1 MVAGRQLGGTV
12 PSSAAAKG
20 GVMHVIMRS
29 YSDPDLAEM
38 LVSNRDE
45 VEALITGVP
54 GVQSYYLVRTAEGCT
69 SITVGEDESS
79 TAASTEA
86 AAGFLR
92 DKGASAP
99 PPTIASGDVLIHFGS
114 GITAQ

>member
-1 MVAGRQLGGTV
+1 
-12 PSSAAAKG
+12 
-20 GVMHVIMRS
+20 MRS
-29 YSDPDLAEM
+29 YNDLELADM
-38 LVSNRDE
+38 LVSNREE
-45 VEALITGVP
+45 VEALISGVP

-69 SITVGEDESS
+69 TITVGDDESS

-92 DKGASAP
+92 EKGSSAP

-114 GITAQ
+114 GVTA